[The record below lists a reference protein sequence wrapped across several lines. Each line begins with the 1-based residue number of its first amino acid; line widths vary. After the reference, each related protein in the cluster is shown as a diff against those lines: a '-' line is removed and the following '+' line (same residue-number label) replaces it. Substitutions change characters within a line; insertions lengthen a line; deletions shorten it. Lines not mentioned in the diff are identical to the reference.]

1 MTTGSRVLDVERFDI
16 TIKADQSEFGPA
28 QPFGLL
34 PLDAAALVR
43 GFLADSFKL
52 KVHAEK
58 KARDSYELR
67 MARSDRKLGPGLTPS
82 DNSCVSIYAP
92 TGPEP
97 RCPFV
102 LGGGRGLQ
110 MGHITMP
117 ELAMFF
123 SVFPAVNTTVV
134 DKTELS
140 GAYDVRMSAFVG
152 GGGANANS
160 DDPRPQMFTAVQE
173 MLGLK
178 LERVKGTV
186 YVILVDRVERPTE
199 N

>member
-1 MTTGSRVLDVERFDI
+1 LD
-16 TIKADQSEFGPA
+16 
-28 QPFGLL
+28 L

-43 GFLADSFKL
+43 GFLVDRFKL

-58 KARDSYELR
+58 KARDTYELR

-82 DNSCVSIYAP
+82 DNSCASIYAP
-92 TGPEP
+92 AGPEP

-110 MGHITMP
+110 MGHITMA

-123 SVFPAVNTTVV
+123 SMFPAVNTTVV
-134 DKTELS
+134 DKAELG
-140 GAYDVRMSAFVG
+140 GAYDLSMSAFG
-152 GGGANANS
+152 GGVANANS

-186 YVILVDRVERPTE
+186 DVILVDRVERPTE